1 MAPDTDRRLQEMLDR
16 EELFDLVRRER
27 FARDQRR
34 FDVMAACFTSDACIR
49 TSWYD
54 GQGGDAYVEAS
65 RAFMDR
71 NGNGKH
77 WVFPAYAEIVADRA
91 TVESPAMIF
100 SRVRIG
106 GVEVDFHVFCR
117 FFSRAV
123 RAEDGWKLASFDV
136 LFERDVM
143 KPVNPADSMPID
155 WTRLDQLRPS
165 YKFLAY
171 VQETRGIVVNP
182 DLYGDDRM
190 AELDAFHKRERAWL
204 AGENAISF
212 RQAERA

>member
-1 MAPDTDRRLQEMLDR
+1 MNQDNDRRLQAHLDR

-34 FDVMAACFTSDACIR
+34 FDVMSACFHRDAHVR

-54 GQGGDAYVEAS
+54 GRGGEAYVEATRKWMS
-65 RAFMDR
+65 TRST
-71 NGNGKH
+71 GKH
-77 WVFPAYAEIVADRA
+77 WVFPAFAQVDGDRA

-100 SRVRIG
+100 NRAQLE

-123 RAEDGWKLASFDV
+123 REEGAWKLASFEV

-143 KPVNPADSMPID
+143 KPVNPSEALPID
-155 WTRLDQLRPS
+155 WPLLATMRPS

-171 VQETRGIVVNP
+171 IQHTRGVTVNP
-182 DLYGDDRM
+182 DLLGDDRPDQL
-190 AELDAFHKRERAWL
+190 AAFH
-204 AGENAISF
+204 AGE
-212 RQAERA
+212 ERWLRGD

>member
-1 MAPDTDRRLQEMLDR
+1 MPQDNDARLQALLDR

-34 FDVMAACFTSDACIR
+34 FDVMSAAFHRDAYIR

-54 GQGGDAYVEAS
+54 GHGGEAYVEATRKWMS
-65 RAFMDR
+65 TT
-71 NGNGKH
+71 GNGKH
-77 WVFPAYAEIVADRA
+77 WVFPAYAEVNGDRA

-100 SRVRIG
+100 NRAQLE

-123 RAEDGWKLASFDV
+123 REDGTWKLLSFHV
-136 LFERDVM
+136 FFERDVM
-143 KPVNPADSMPID
+143 KPVNPSETLPID
-155 WTRLDQLRPS
+155 WSVLATMRPS

-171 VQETRGIVVNP
+171 IQHQRGVKVNP
-182 DLYGDDRM
+182 DLLGDDQPER
-190 AELDAFHKRERAWL
+190 LSAFHEGEARWL
-204 AGENAISF
+204 AGGD
-212 RQAERA
+212 